1 MKRGTGMKI
10 VHISRQYH
18 PGIGGLENFT
28 RNLCEEQA
36 RAGHDVRMVTLNR
49 IFDGDGAELPA
60 RETIGGVEVVRL
72 PFRGGRRYPIAPAV
86 LRHVRDCDLIH
97 VHAMDFFVD
106 FLALTRFLHQKPM
119 VLSTHGGFFHTDYAQ
134 RLKQVYFH
142 SISRLS
148 LSRFHATIACSEAD
162 QDSFAR
168 ICRQRLTLVENG
180 VDIDKFAAAADPDA
194 RAILYFGRIAP
205 NKRIDR
211 LIRWFAALNALDPA
225 WSLIV
230 AGKPMGVALSD
241 LRRIAVEQGVSQKVE
256 FHDSPSDEALRALIG
271 RSSIFASASAYEGF
285 GISLIEAVSAGLYPA
300 ASDIPAHRRSCEKLG
315 VGTLLHFDDPLSA
328 ARLLKDFRTA
338 RVRGALKDAAEPLRG
353 YSWPEVSARIV
364 HIYDQILGHRQRAI
378 GPVKVAVLSQTE
390 ALAEIRS
397 HVRAQR
403 PKVIAFCNAH
413 MANLAR
419 KDDRLAGALSNAL
432 VLNDGIG
439 VDLAS
444 RLRYGRSFPVN
455 LNGTDFIPALLK
467 DHPEGLRLFLV
478 GAAPGVAERAAVTL
492 RRLCP
497 RLSIVGMQHGF
508 FDPQE
513 EAGLSDRI
521 GASKADLVL
530 ACMGNPRQEI
540 WAARWAPEFGRPV
553 LCGGALLDF
562 LAGRVRRAP
571 AWVQRARF
579 EWAWRLFQEPTR
591 LADRYL
597 RGNLSFIVH
606 ALKDAWRGQ
615 DWEDT
620 PPPAPTTALR
630 GADAA

>member
-1 MKRGTGMKI
+1 MKI
-10 VHISRQYH
+10 VHISRQYY

-60 RETIGGVEVVRL
+60 RETMGGVEIVRL
-72 PFRGGRRYPIAPAV
+72 PFRGGRRYPIAPSV
-86 LRHVRDCDLIH
+86 LRHVQDCDLIH

-106 FLALTRFLHQKPM
+106 FLALTRFLHKKPM
-119 VLSTHGGFFHTDYAQ
+119 VLSTHGGFFHTNYAQ

-148 LSRFHATIACSEAD
+148 LSRFNATIACSEAD
-162 QDSFAR
+162 QNSFAR
-168 ICRQRLTLVENG
+168 ICGPRLMLVENG
-180 VDIDKFAAAADPDA
+180 VDIDKFAATADPDA
-194 RAILYFGRIAP
+194 RTILYFGRIAP

-211 LIRWFAALNALDPA
+211 LIRWFAALNALDPG
-225 WSLIV
+225 WSLVV
-230 AGKPMGVALSD
+230 AGKPMGVSIPD
-241 LRRIAVEQGVSQKVE
+241 LRRIAGEQGVVEKIE

-315 VGTLLHFDDPLSA
+315 IGTLMHFDDPLSA
-328 ARLLKDFRTA
+328 ARLFKDFRTA
-338 RVRGALKDAAEPLRG
+338 RAGGVLKDAEEPLRS
-353 YSWPEVSARIV
+353 YSWPQVSARIV
-364 HIYDQILGHRQRAI
+364 HIYDQILGHRQRTI
-378 GPVKVAVLSQTE
+378 GPVKVAVLSQAE
-390 ALAEIRS
+390 ALAQIRC
-397 HVRAQR
+397 HIRAQNPR
-403 PKVIAFCNAH
+403 IIAFCNAH

-419 KDDRLAGALSNAL
+419 QNDRLARALSDAL

-444 RLRYGRSFPVN
+444 RLRYGRPFPVN
-455 LNGTDFIPALLK
+455 LNGTDFIPVLLK
-467 DHPEGLRLFLV
+467 DHPERLRLFLV
-478 GAAPGVAERAAVTL
+478 GAAPGVAERAAATL
-492 RRLCP
+492 SRLCP
-497 RLSIVGMQHGF
+497 RLSIVGMRHGF
-508 FDPQE
+508 FDQQE
-513 EAGLSDRI
+513 EADLSEQIRT
-521 GASKADLVL
+521 SKADLVL

-571 AWVQRARF
+571 AWVRRVRL
-579 EWAWRLFQEPTR
+579 EWVWRLWQEPSR

-597 RGNLSFIVH
+597 LGNLSFIVR
-606 ALKDAWRGQ
+606 ALKDARRGHN
-615 DWEDT
+615 WEDM

-630 GADAA
+630 GTDAA